1 MDTTQTVSPGG
12 VQAEPAGTSRP
23 VLVTMGVLA
32 VAIVGLAAALVM
44 SSKDGTP
51 PADTQA
57 VVTTTTTTTVPKAP
71 LDAPDEA
78 LPKAAAKPTPKPA
91 AKPVQQ
97 AQGSAQNTQRP
108 DTRTAGANPAP
119 ACANCGVVESVTT
132 VQRQEQVEGIAG
144 TPVTLGT
151 VAGGVI
157 GGLLGNQVGKGS
169 GKTVA
174 TVAGVAGGA
183 YAGNQIEKNMKSYT
197 AYQMHVRMADG
208 STRTIEQRN
217 AVAAGTRVVV
227 DGNSLRAG

>member
-1 MDTTQTVSPGG
+1 MDTTQTVSPGA
-12 VQAEPAGTSRP
+12 VQAEPARTSRP
-23 VLVTMGVLA
+23 LLVTMGVMA

-132 VQRQEQVEGIAG
+132 
-144 TPVTLGT
+144 
-151 VAGGVI
+151 
-157 GGLLGNQVGKGS
+157 
-169 GKTVA
+169 
-174 TVAGVAGGA
+174 
-183 YAGNQIEKNMKSYT
+183 GNQIEKNMKSYT